1 MIFSNNTT
9 VHRSIKE
16 GPVDLVDNL
25 DQYLSL
31 DQLTPQVIVG
41 VTSLTASANSS
52 DDTIQVVN
60 TRGFPNEYGLLKIDD
75 EIITYTGLTTNTFT
89 GCVRGFSGI
98 TSYHS
103 INDSEELVFD
113 TSVAANHDNE
123 SPVQNLSS
131 LFLKEFYRK
140 VKYSYTP
147 GLEDVSFIPELDVG
161 NFIKEARTFYQAK
174 GTEES
179 FRILYKILFGVT
191 PTVID
196 LESYLLK
203 PSDAEFIRREVVLVE
218 KISGDVNQLV
228 GQTIYSKTN
237 PRTKAAVSEIEI
249 LTRNN
254 KTYYKLALFIGYSNQ
269 DLIEGDFDVTS
280 STKSITKVSA
290 GSSIITVDS
299 TVGFPDSGTVFSGIN
314 TITYT
319 DKTLNQFLNC
329 SGIDNDILA
338 TDDIRSDEI
347 IFGYENGD
355 FTKPVNL
362 RVAAIISDINLSKDA
377 GLALENEKISIKEL
391 GDVITNPSSSES
403 TDKQRFANSWI
414 YNTSSSYECSSIDNS
429 AKQFTLKSSID
440 KASLKINDRVDIIN
454 DSNKEIKVE
463 NAKVTAIAGKQ
474 SNFRIYW
481 IYY

>member
-1 MIFSNNTT
+1 MIQTGIESRVKVHELIEGQLPEFILDQSPKT
-9 VHRSIKE
+9 VDFLQQYYRSVE
-16 GPVDLVDNL
+16 YQGGPIDLVDNL

-52 DDTIQVVN
+52 DDTIQVIN

-103 INDSEELVFD
+103 INDSEELVFN

-140 VKYSYTP
+140 VKYSYAP

-254 KTYYKLALFIGYSNQ
+254 KTYYKLAP
-269 DLIEGDFDVTS
+269 
-280 STKSITKVSA
+280 VS
-290 GSSIITVDS
+290 
-299 TVGFPDSGTVFSGIN
+299 
-314 TITYT
+314 YT
-319 DKTLNQFLNC
+319 HLTLP
-329 SGIDNDILA
+329 
-338 TDDIRSDEI
+338 T
-347 IFGYENGD
+347 
-355 FTKPVNL
+355 
-362 RVAAIISDINLSKDA
+362 NLS
-377 GLALENEKISIKEL
+377 
-391 GDVITNPSSSES
+391 V
-403 TDKQRFANSWI
+403 
-414 YNTSSSYECSSIDNS
+414 
-429 AKQFTLKSSID
+429 
-440 KASLKINDRVDIIN
+440 
-454 DSNKEIKVE
+454 
-463 NAKVTAIAGKQ
+463 
-474 SNFRIYW
+474 
-481 IYY
+481 